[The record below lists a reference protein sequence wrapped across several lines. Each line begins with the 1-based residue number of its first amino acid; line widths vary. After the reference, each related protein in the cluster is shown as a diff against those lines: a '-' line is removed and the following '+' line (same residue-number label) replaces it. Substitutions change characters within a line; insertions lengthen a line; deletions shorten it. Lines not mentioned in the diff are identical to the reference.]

1 MIRKSGFSEKIMPR
15 QKRVEQIAV
24 AGACSSEIGG
34 NSRGVST
41 QRRGDTRCLLS
52 RLRRFLRRSAAAR
65 FLRSPRN
72 SVVSSSR
79 SSIASSRRASSG
91 IRASKRAPLRVASR
105 SNPPLSSLRKQG
117 PITTGRNDRG
127 RQLTVCQNVR
137 ACMGPGA
144 GKRLA
149 GTTMELFLHQRAMGM
164 KVLESLHPT
173 LRISKLLQP
182 SILTCRN
189 NTSPRAR

>member
-65 FLRSPRN
+65 FLR
-72 SVVSSSR
+72 SSR